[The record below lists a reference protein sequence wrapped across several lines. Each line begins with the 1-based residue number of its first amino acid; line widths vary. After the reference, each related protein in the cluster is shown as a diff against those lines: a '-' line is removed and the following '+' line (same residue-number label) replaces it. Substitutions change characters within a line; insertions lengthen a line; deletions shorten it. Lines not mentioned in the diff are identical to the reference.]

1 MPRVREGKDGTSGS
15 GLQVAP
21 PAPPEHPW
29 PPPPLSAAP
38 QRGDHRPPS
47 SLPPSISP
55 PPLAARSAART
66 PPWRHAAA
74 ARTAQPQSA
83 SGAGAGKGQRAS
95 SYLPAFLPP
104 ALARPTHEQLRC
116 SASSS
121 SLLPW
126 PGYAHPSGGAAE
138 AVAAHRPVPA
148 CPAQDAPP
156 GGRPPPPVA
165 SVFPAA
171 ALGRQNRR
179 FVARPMGG
187 RGAGGAGGGV
197 VSLAARLSGVQ
208 RRVVLITR
216 RPRCTGSRG
225 PRISS
230 TWLAGICAQS
240 PLAAPRSQL
249 LRAWCFWRWCSF
261 CLPCR
266 LSRVLC
272 PGL

>member
-29 PPPPLSAAP
+29 PPPPLAAAP

-138 AVAAHRPVPA
+138 AVAAHRTAPSPPAPLRTPRPVAALPLRSPRFSPPRRSAVRNAGSWPVPW
-148 CPAQDAPP
+148 
-156 GGRPPPPVA
+156 
-165 SVFPAA
+165 AA
-171 ALGRQNRR
+171 E
-179 FVARPMGG
+179 ARAV
-187 RGAGGAGGGV
+187 RGE
-197 VSLAARLSGVQ
+197 
-208 RRVVLITR
+208 
-216 RPRCTGSRG
+216 
-225 PRISS
+225 
-230 TWLAGICAQS
+230 
-240 PLAAPRSQL
+240 
-249 LRAWCFWRWCSF
+249 AW
-261 CLPCR
+261 
-266 LSRVLC
+266 
-272 PGL
+272 